1 MNEDQRIFG
10 ILDHLFADLHGDRLT
25 AQNGRITQQIFW
37 GNLDL
42 ILRKVLTRYLGF
54 SKTQVSQS
62 ILTKGTPEVKTRL

>member
-10 ILDHLFADLHGDRLT
+10 ILDHLFADLQGNRLT

>member
-1 MNEDQRIFG
+1 MNEDQCIFRI
-10 ILDHLFADLHGDRLT
+10 LAHLFADLQGNRLT

>member
-1 MNEDQRIFG
+1 VNEDQRIFR
-10 ILDHLFADLHGDRLT
+10 ILDHLFADLQGDRLT

>member
-1 MNEDQRIFG
+1 MNEDQCIFR
-10 ILDHLFADLHGDRLT
+10 ILDHLFADLQGDRLT